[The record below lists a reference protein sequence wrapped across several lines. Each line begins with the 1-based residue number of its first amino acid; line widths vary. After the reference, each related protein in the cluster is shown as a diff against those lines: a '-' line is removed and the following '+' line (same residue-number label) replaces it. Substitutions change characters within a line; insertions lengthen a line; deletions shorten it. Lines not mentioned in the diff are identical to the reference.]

1 MKFKSALLVKIR
13 LTILYDA
20 LLNNFIQAD
29 IREYDEFITL
39 LKNWRNEI
47 INSFIRINGRRIN
60 NGVAES
66 INQNIAALI
75 YNTKGIRNNQ
85 RRRKRIMYAINKD
98 GFNLY

>member
-66 INQNIAALI
+66 INQNIAAL
-75 YNTKGIRNNQ
+75 
-85 RRRKRIMYAINKD
+85 KD
-98 GFNLY
+98 ARSFI